1 MPLFSYDPKVD
12 KDWQYEQVRSEIKRL
27 REVLH
32 NPNLTAEERAIAQSQ
47 LANHLARP
55 TARRGTR
62 ILAPVRLKI
71 IGQSRVGTQHIELTS
86 AVTVNCHGCLCLSRY
101 EYPRNSSM
109 TLEVSNLQT
118 GRKSAPVLAKVRFI
132 RLPGNPRELYSV
144 GVELETPANIWGV
157 ESVPEDWLPYLDRV
171 SGAAGTTQGVGR
183 GHEIQA
189 AAQTEQVKLI
199 PERSNELETSAKV
212 SSPPES
218 VPSQPSRYKTE
229 NPAMT
234 PDELNRA
241 WETTLREAAEQV
253 TTSAVTSHVNTAVKE
268 AAKAT
273 EIANQESTLKI
284 AGGFRD
290 CDTILV
296 PAYVGFF
303 GRLNKELADASDCL
317 FERAAAFVTRT
328 QTIPQSLGAEN
339 RAAVIQ
345 TAPAEVK
352 AFSKQLVSGQV
363 SVRAGKD
370 VRYRVQ
376 IDTSKMLEPA
386 VTGWFRASGGPTSD
400 IALVLATEQEFEN
413 LIHGREA
420 RVLFAVDSIK
430 SGEFHVSIAQ
440 SGTYILALN
449 NRFSIFTPRTFAANI
464 DLRYSIP

>member
-1 MPLFSYDPKVD
+1 LDATLKSSCLVLSNHDRKDAMLNDTKAHEPKVGT
-12 KDWQYEQVRSEIKRL
+12 DWQYEQVRSEINRL
-27 REVLH
+27 KEVLRRT
-32 NPNLTAEERAIAQSQ
+32 NLTAEERAIAQSQ
-47 LANHLARP
+47 LDNYLARP

-101 EYPRNSSM
+101 EYPRNSWM

-118 GRKSAPVLAKVRFI
+118 GRKSAPVRAKVRFI

-157 ESVPEDWLPYLDRV
+157 ESVPEDWLPYLDRA
-171 SGAAGTTQGVGR
+171 SGAAGTTQGVDPGP
-183 GHEIQA
+183 EIQT

-212 SSPPES
+212 SSPP
-218 VPSQPSRYKTE
+218 
-229 NPAMT
+229 
-234 PDELNRA
+234 
-241 WETTLREAAEQV
+241 
-253 TTSAVTSHVNTAVKE
+253 SALTSHVNTAVKE
-268 AAKAT
+268 AVKAT
-273 EIANQESTLKI
+273 EIANQESILKI

-296 PAYVGFF
+296 PAYVGFLS
-303 GRLNKELADASDCL
+303 RLNQELADAGECL

-328 QTIPQSLGAEN
+328 HTIPQSLGAEN
-339 RAAVIQ
+339 RAAAIQ

-363 SVRAGKD
+363 SVPAGKD

-430 SGEFHVSIAQ
+430 NGEFHVSIAQ

-449 NRFSIFTPRTFAANI
+449 NRFSIFMPRTFAANI